1 MTENSKNVV
10 TLIAAAVLLTAPFAL
25 AQQTTEDLDQTQQP
39 SLSELLTKH
48 KSAGKDPNFAF
59 DQNGQLNTRRM
70 FMKMMLAVFIV
81 LLLGIAAV
89 YTSKKLGSRIANAP
103 GKEVRMLETLY
114 LGSRKSI
121 HLIKIGNRRIVIGC
135 TTDRITKLA
144 EMPDETE
151 QPDTSSS

>member
-10 TLIAAAVLLTAPFAL
+10 TLIAAAVLFAAPFAF
-25 AQQTTEDLDQTQQP
+25 AQPTEDLNQTQQP
-39 SLSELLTKH
+39 NLSELLTKH
-48 KSAGKDPNFAF
+48 KSTGIKDPNFAF
-59 DQNGQLNTRRM
+59 DQNGQLNTRQM
-70 FMKMMLAVFIV
+70 FVKMMLAVFIV
-81 LLLGIAAV
+81 LLLGVAAV
-89 YTSKKLGSRIANAP
+89 YVSKKLGSRIVNAP
-103 GKEVRMLETLY
+103 GKEIRMLETLY

-151 QPDTSSS
+151 QSDKNSS